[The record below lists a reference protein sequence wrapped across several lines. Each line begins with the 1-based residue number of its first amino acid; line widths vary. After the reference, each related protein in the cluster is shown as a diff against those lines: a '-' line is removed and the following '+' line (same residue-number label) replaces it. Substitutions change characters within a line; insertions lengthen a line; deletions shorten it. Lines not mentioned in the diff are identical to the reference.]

1 MQLASSVRPDGY
13 ASSSVWLTF
22 TPETTDPVTITT
34 CSDSSTFD
42 TQLALYRATDCG
54 DFSTYELIGSND
66 DWCAGYRSTM
76 YTSCLKWV
84 QPITSKL
91 MDGQAKPAMPM
102 CRSYLEALI
111 RLQMRRCAT
120 WRARWTRTRLR
131 TASSWLM

>member
-1 MQLASSVRPDGY
+1 MQAGELSPGQHRVVRAAVSSCGSDGY

-66 DWCAGYRSTM
+66 DWCG
-76 YTSCLKWV
+76 LPFDDV
-84 QPITSKL
+84 HEL
-91 MDGQAKPAMPM
+91 
-102 CRSYLEALI
+102 L
-111 RLQMRRCAT
+111 
-120 WRARWTRTRLR
+120 
-131 TASSWLM
+131 